1 MSELTHEQLL
11 AKYGVPGMGDYT
23 APGGPAPQILERLD
37 ATGSLPV
44 EALQFLKDKGLFE
57 LCTCVGR
64 LMSTGRADFG
74 ILRARVERRDRL
86 LDERMLRERYQ
97 IVHFEHEDKRRLLG
111 ILRAI
116 ESGQRLRDEDVVWL
130 EERDLFSDALR
141 RDFHEHEGKYHRT
154 QFQEGGDPWEAVN
167 ASSHFRKAG
176 LASDAFAR
184 SPRRR
189 HSGRQHW
196 RF

>member
-1 MSELTHEQLL
+1 
-11 AKYGVPGMGDYT
+11 
-23 APGGPAPQILERLD
+23 
-37 ATGSLPV
+37 
-44 EALQFLKDKGLFE
+44 
-57 LCTCVGR
+57 
-64 LMSTGRADFG
+64 
-74 ILRARVERRDRL
+74 
-86 LDERMLRERYQ
+86 MLRERYQ

-116 ESGQRLRDEDVVWL
+116 ESGQRLRDEDVDWL

-141 RDFHEHEGKYHRT
+141 RDFHEHEGKYHRA